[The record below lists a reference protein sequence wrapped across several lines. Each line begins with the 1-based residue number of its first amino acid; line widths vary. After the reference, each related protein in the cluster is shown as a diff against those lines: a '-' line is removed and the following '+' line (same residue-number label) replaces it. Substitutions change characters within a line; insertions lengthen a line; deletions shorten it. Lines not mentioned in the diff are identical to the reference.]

1 MGSRMERTRSKVVA
15 SRPSEVADC
24 GVGWAKLQQLVDP
37 VTDHT
42 IHSSSAG
49 KSNLSPLIENT
60 CGG

>member
-24 GVGWAKLQQLVDP
+24 GVGWAKLQQLVDR
-37 VTDHT
+37 VMDLATQG
-42 IHSSSAG
+42 SSSG
-49 KSNLSPLIENT
+49 KLSLKPLIENT